1 MLIYQFDLYF
11 TEGFLRPLAEFA
23 GFFTLILG
31 VMWLVYAIYETQR
44 RGSAKK
50 RKVEDWNFDVTTFLK
65 FLTYFGIVVGILSI
79 LSGVGGLILNQP
91 PSRAFAYNLELNLED
106 PQASLFA
113 SVFLI
118 ILGVFTLLKPLNDLP
133 ISSIIGVLLASLIV
147 VVAVA
152 AIPDKLVQVI
162 AIFIDPKLLL
172 LIIFIVVFAIV
183 ALTVK
188 FYIGILMGIS
198 KAISWPILAFIVAA
212 FCLIQGFLL
221 LVVGVSITGYF

>member
-1 MLIYQFDLYF
+1 MLIYQFDF

-44 RGSAKK
+44 RGSVKK
-50 RKVEDWNFDVTTFLK
+50 RKVEDWNFDVTKFLK
-65 FLTYFGIVVGILSI
+65 FLTYFGIVIGILSL

-91 PSRAFAYNLELNLED
+91 PSRAFAFNN
-106 PQASLFA
+106 PNASLFA

-118 ILGVFTLLKPLNDLP
+118 ILGIFTLLKPLNDLP
-133 ISSIIGVLLASLIV
+133 ISSVIGILLASLIV
-147 VVAVA
+147 VVAA
-152 AIPDKLVQVI
+152 SAIPGQLVEVI
-162 AIFIDPKLLL
+162 AVFIDPRLLL
-172 LIIFIVVFAIV
+172 VIIFIIVFAFV

-188 FYIGILMGIS
+188 FYIGFLMGIS
-198 KAISWPILAFIVAA
+198 KAISWPVLAFIIAA
-212 FCLIQGFLL
+212 FCLLQGFLL